1 MVSRRLAARKLATHV
16 EPAKH
21 ALSVGAPLAFQ
32 ASGRHPPCGM
42 RIPAGFWVL
51 GKEILRHLLR
61 RPVVG
66 VCAAARTRNG
76 EWLLV
81 RRTDSGRW
89 ALPGGTLE
97 WGETLRTG
105 LVRELR
111 EEAGVVDVELG
122 ELVGVYSDPARDP
135 RFHAVTVVVRAT
147 VGAPTLPPVN
157 PVEIAEARLF
167 RDDQLPDNL
176 SHGMTT
182 MLEHARSGGTHWE

>member
-1 MVSRRLAARKLATHV
+1 KTVTTPRTPEKRPTRARSRATMVSRRLAARKLATHV

-21 ALSVGAPLAFQ
+21 ALSVGAPLASQ

-147 VGAPTLPPVN
+147 VGAPTL
-157 PVEIAEARLF
+157 
-167 RDDQLPDNL
+167 
-176 SHGMTT
+176 
-182 MLEHARSGGTHWE
+182 